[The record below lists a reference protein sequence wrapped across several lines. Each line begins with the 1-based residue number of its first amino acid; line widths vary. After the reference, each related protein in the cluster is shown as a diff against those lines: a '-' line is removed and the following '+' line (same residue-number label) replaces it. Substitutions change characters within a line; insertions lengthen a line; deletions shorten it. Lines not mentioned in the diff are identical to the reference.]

1 MIDKKKAY
9 RIIEEYFR
17 DKPIKKIQVFGS
29 FARNEQ
35 KGGSDIDIIL
45 ELEKPVGLFK
55 LSEYVLDLEEKL
67 GINVDLGTDKSL
79 SSYVRPYVE
88 RELETVYKK

>member
-1 MIDKKKAY
+1 MTGKKKAY

-17 DKPIKKIQVFGS
+17 DKPVKKIQVFGS

-35 KGGSDIDIIL
+35 NNNSDMDILI

-55 LSEYVLDLEEKL
+55 LSEYALDLEALL
-67 GINVDLGTDKSL
+67 GRNVDLGTDKSL

-88 RELETVYKK
+88 KELETVYEK